1 MKRRSS
7 RPTLDTNR
15 SSSYSWFPFLH
26 SIHVFSIFFS
36 FVFIFF
42 CSSCHHFT
50 NNPPPFITS
59 ASSGPPYLPIPP
71 SSVSQVL
78 DSLPST
84 LLCQPSI
91 TKHGLCFPRCTNYPF
106 SMLLILSGDISLN
119 PGPLM
124 THSSL
129 LFSLLNI
136 RSASSITPQLN
147 KPAALLDLI
156 ADKNIDILFLTE
168 TWLPPDTLPSVLNSL
183 TPPDYSLINSP
194 RLQGKGGGIAILFR
208 SHLKI
213 ETISLPLFSS
223 FEVLGAR
230 LTIASTSY
238 IFLTVYRPP
247 SSSKTLFSSEFT
259 TLLETF
265 ISSPSEI
272 IITGDF
278 NFYVDDP
285 QWPSATYFLDLLD
298 AFGLS
303 QLVSF
308 PTHDSGHTLD
318 LLITRTAST
327 IFSDITFTCPSLSDH
342 YAVLSSL
349 AVPSYSRSPRI
360 TKLIRNI
367 KKINTSLF
375 SSDILSSSLFSSPAP
390 TLSGYLLQFSSILS
404 NLLDKHAPLGPSLA
418 LPVLANL
425 SLLLTF

>member
-15 SSSYSWFPFLH
+15 SSSHSWFPFLH

-36 FVFIFF
+36 FVFIFL
-42 CSSCHHFT
+42 CSSCHPFT
-50 NNPPPFITS
+50 NNPPPLFS
-59 ASSGPPYLPIPP
+59 SLSSGAPCLPIPP
-71 SSVSQVL
+71 SSVSLVL
-78 DSLPST
+78 DSLPSS
-84 LLCQPSI
+84 LLCQSSI
-91 TKHGLCFPRCTNYPF
+91 TKHGLRFPRCTNFLF

-119 PGPLM
+119 PGPPM

-156 ADKNIDILFLTE
+156 ADKNIDILFLTK

-223 FEVLGAR
+223 FEVLGSR
-230 LTIASTSY
+230 LTISSTSY
-238 IFLTVYRPP
+238 VFITVYRPP
-247 SSSKTLFSSEFT
+247 LSSKTLFSSEFT
-259 TLLETF
+259 TLFETF

-272 IITGDF
+272 IIAGDF
-278 NFYVDDP
+278 NFHVDDS
-285 QWPSATYFLDLLD
+285 QCPSATYFLDLLD

-327 IFSDITFTCPSLSDH
+327 IFSDIKFTCPSLSDH
-342 YAVLSSL
+342 FAVLSSL
-349 AVPSYSRSPRI
+349 AVPSY
-360 TKLIRNI
+360 
-367 KKINTSLF
+367 
-375 SSDILSSSLFSSPAP
+375 
-390 TLSGYLLQFSSILS
+390 
-404 NLLDKHAPLGPSLA
+404 
-418 LPVLANL
+418 
-425 SLLLTF
+425 